1 MPTRRKP
8 TAVLKLQGDYYASRH
23 GDRSREPQPSGEP
36 RMPAH
41 LSDRAREFWNRNVP
55 ELVRIGVATALDE
68 EALTRLCVW
77 YDESQK
83 LLEMREDQRDPKWIY
98 HFQAADKNLR
108 DYMGRF
114 GMTPVDRTKIE
125 VGPRQDHD
133 PAAEFIA

>member
-8 TAVLKLQGDYYASRH
+8 TAVLKLQGDYYPSRH

-36 RMPAH
+36 QMPAW
-41 LSDRAREFWNRNVP
+41 LPERAQEFWRRHVP
-55 ELVRIGVATALDE
+55 HLVRIGVATSVDE
-68 EALTRLCVW
+68 EALARMCVW
-77 YDESQK
+77 HDESHK
-83 LLEMREDQRDPKWIY
+83 LLALDEHERDEKWIY
-98 HFQAADKNLR
+98 RFQAADKNLR
-108 DYMGRF
+108 DYLGKF